1 MKPRTE
7 SSTVTEHQRVRSVDV
22 EVLSALFDS
31 AQDVAFFVKDADGRY
46 VTVNNSLVKRHGL
59 QSKTDA
65 IGKLPSDIC
74 KGDFG
79 QLPSKQDAALLRTG
93 RPLIDHLEMQWNRP
107 NDPVWCLT
115 TKLPLL
121 DDRQKV
127 IGLVGFSRDV
137 RVSVQREEIPN
148 AFAKALKEFESTL
161 SAKVTPAWLAR
172 HSEMT
177 PQQLSRLTKRLF
189 ELTPTQLIAKIRV
202 AAASQLLRDS
212 DDSVAKV
219 ANTCGFY
226 DHSAFTRAFR
236 NATGVTPSQFRK
248 Q

>member
-1 MKPRTE
+1 MTE
-7 SSTVTEHQRVRSVDV
+7 RESVRAVDV
-22 EVLSALFDS
+22 KVLSALFDS
-31 AQDVAFFVKDADGRY
+31 AQDVAFFVKDAEGRY
-46 VTVNNSLVKRHGL
+46 VTVNDSLIKRHGL
-59 QSKTDA
+59 QSKADA
-65 IGKLPSDIC
+65 IGKQPSEIC
-74 KGDFG
+74 QGDFG
-79 QLPSKQDAALLRTG
+79 QLPSKQDAAVLRTG

-115 TKLPLL
+115 TKLPLH
-121 DDRQKV
+121 DDHENI

-137 RVSVQREEIPN
+137 RVSVQREEIPDG
-148 AFAKALKEFESTL
+148 FAKALKEFETTL
-161 SAKVTPAWLAR
+161 SDKVTPAWLAK
-172 HSEMT
+172 HAELT

-202 AAASQLLRDS
+202 AAASQFLRDT
-212 DDSVAKV
+212 DDSVAKI
-219 ANTCGFY
+219 ANACGFY